1 MSLRRSSQRKANL
14 SNFVLEVTQE
24 CNEDCIYCYNVWKH
38 CRYPKGR
45 LGLGEWK
52 KLITKLK
59 EESRVKLVSISGG
72 EPLLFPELIDL
83 VDFIKM
89 NGISVNLL
97 TNGALIDDKVAGEL
111 VKRRISLFEIPLVAS
126 TPELHRELKGRDDLD
141 AVMNGMASIFKEKG
155 RITQTFV
162 ATKRNILDIQN
173 AVELGIVLGSRGLM
187 FNRINP
193 ACKGHLPLMPNKM
206 EIASALEFL
215 NSFSKKN
222 HYPISSSIPIQP
234 CILDMRTYRKISHGF
249 CPSGNERSYYTI
261 DPMGNVRICNHSP
274 TIIGNLLESP
284 LQEIVGS
291 SYVSEFRQ
299 VLPEVCKSCGRAE
312 ECKGGCKAAAQV
324 CFGSLDRNDPFYEA
338 EHPI

>member
-1 MSLRRSSQRKANL
+1 MSLRRSSQRKASL
-14 SNFVLEVTQE
+14 FNFVLEVTQE

-52 KLITKLK
+52 KIIRKLK

-72 EPLLFPELIDL
+72 EPLLYPELLDL

-97 TNGALIDDKVAGEL
+97 TNGALIDEKIAGEL
-111 VKRRISLFEIPLVAS
+111 VKRRISIFEIPLVAS
-126 TPELHRELKGRDDLD
+126 TPELHRELKGCDDLD
-141 AVMNGMASIFKEKG
+141 AVMNGMANVLKEKG
-155 RITQTFV
+155 KIIQTFV
-162 ATKRNILDIQN
+162 ATNRNITDIQD

-193 ACKGHLPLMPNKM
+193 ACKEHLPLLPTKM
-206 EIASALEFL
+206 EISAALEFL

-222 HYPISSSIPIQP
+222 HYPVSSSIPIQP
-234 CILDMRTYRKISHGF
+234 CILDMEKYRKISHGY

-274 TIIGNLLESP
+274 TIIGNLLEGS
-284 LQEIVGS
+284 LQEIIGS
-291 SYVSEFRQ
+291 SFVSEFKQ
-299 VLPEVCKSCGRAE
+299 ALPEICKSCDRAE

-324 CFGSLDRNDPFYEA
+324 CFGSLDQNDPFFEA
-338 EHPI
+338 ERPI